1 MPIARTIHWIVQS
14 ICRSRDQYIGLRGR
28 YAVCSDGTLDSAVDI
43 PFARTLWR
51 VLQSICRLRGRYS
64 GFAVDMPFAPTP
76 QRFLR
81 VAERFSELQ
90 GEFRRCTSDG
100 DDDQRRD
107 RKDRRVQT
115 AIRRAR
121 AGFGDE
127 DTKDTKASRRR
138 LGTRVLRASFVI

>member
-1 MPIARTIHWIVQS
+1 MPFARPIHWIAWS
-14 ICRSRDQYIGLRGR
+14 ICRSRGR
-28 YAVCSDGTLDSAVDI
+28 YVGFCSRYTVRADAMAG
-43 PFARTLWR
+43 
-51 VLQSICRLRGRYS
+51 LQSICRLRGRYS